1 MYGLL
6 PCHVVHNHVFMPV
19 VQTCKQIK
27 PQHIQTIDKRSRYLS
42 SMHWACRWVFSKRAR
57 VVWSHGAS
65 VCQRIQGIRQ
75 RWGSL
80 LLGAKILM
88 MLIMSMMMLW
98 WRYRFIWYCCCVA
111 VLTQTHSSLRT
122 KTLIYEHMFM
132 WHNVGLN
139 LCKSVKLLS
148 ISMNLCNIDTCSM
161 C

>member
-6 PCHVVHNHVFMPV
+6 PWYAKNKRNDDRTHVVHNHVVMPV

-27 PQHIQTIDKRSRYLS
+27 PQHIQTIDKRCRYLS
-42 SMHWACRWVFSKRAR
+42 SMHWACRWDFSNLAR

-75 RWGSL
+75 RWGSAV
-80 LLGAKILM
+80 LGAKILM

-111 VLTQTHSSLRT
+111 VLTQTQSASNQD
-122 KTLIYEHMFM
+122 F
-132 WHNVGLN
+132 N
-139 LCKSVKLLS
+139 LWAYVYVTQCWF
-148 ISMNLCNIDTCSM
+148 
-161 C
+161 